1 MKQDF
6 SYKLLRLRDV
16 IKMTSLTRTT
26 IYNYMAEGKFPR
38 PERKIDKDNPDSGVR
53 WKLSTIQN
61 WIEGRDEEYEVIKNG
76 VKTINNF

>member
-1 MKQDF
+1 
-6 SYKLLRLRDV
+6 
-16 IKMTSLTRTT
+16 
-26 IYNYMAEGKFPR
+26 MAEGKFPR

>member
-1 MKQDF
+1 MIE
-6 SYKLLRLRDV
+6 KLLRKKDV
-16 IKMTSLTRTT
+16 LDICAITNSTMYRK
-26 IYNYMAEGKFPR
+26 IGKGEFPR
-38 PERKIDKDNPDSGVR
+38 PIRLSDENVNAGVR

>member
-6 SYKLLRLRDV
+6 SNKLLRLRDV
-16 IKMTSLTRTT
+16 IKMTSLSRIT
-26 IYNYMAEGKFPR
+26 IYDYMAEGKFPR
-38 PERKIDKDNPDSGVR
+38 PERKIDKYNPDSGVR